1 MSKSN
6 SMINPS
12 IIELLKKVD
21 NRYSL
26 VVATSRRARQIIDGQ
41 EPLVDEKGS
50 KPLTIAIDEVNEGIL
65 EVTEREDL
73 VEGIKFVE
81 EDMFKTTEKLEEVE
95 LPGNAE
101 GVEEGLI

>member
-12 IIELLKKVD
+12 IIDLLKKVD

-26 VVATSRRARQIIDGQ
+26 VVATSRRAREIIEGKG
-41 EPLVDEKGS
+41 PSVSEKTS

-81 EDMFKTTEKLEEVE
+81 EVFNTTKNLEV
-95 LPGNAE
+95 AE
-101 GVEEGLI
+101 GVEEGLV